1 MIRRPQIQSAIRD
14 EIDDIL
20 NRSGE
25 YFRAGDLT
33 GALELALK
41 AWNLIPDPKHE
52 WDYYPQSLSVSF
64 VADYTDIGDV
74 EAVKRW
80 IKEAYLAYGDPDREN
95 HYTLMLEGGSLYK
108 LGLKDD
114 AYLVF
119 DRIFSTYGRD
129 GFKGDQREY
138 LEFFLRERARRDG

>member
-1 MIRRPQIQSAIRD
+1 M
-14 EIDDIL
+14 
-20 NRSGE
+20 
-25 YFRAGDLT
+25 T

-80 IKEAYLAYGDPDREN
+80 INEAYLAYGDPDKEN
-95 HYTLMLEGGSLYK
+95 HYTLMLEGSSLYK

-138 LEFFLRERARRDG
+138 LEFYLRERARRDG

>member
-1 MIRRPQIQSAIRD
+1 MIRRPQIQSAVRD

-80 IKEAYLAYGDPDREN
+80 INEAYLAYGDPDREN
-95 HYTLMLEGGSLYK
+95 HYTLMLEGSSLYK